1 MNAFFANWLRLALL
15 QKDLQKDETKRKFQ
29 ISCHFDW
36 MRTHCLKKHL
46 FYSIIRFG
54 VCVLPQFPFKTLF
67 KSFNFAKVIQFWRF
81 SVYITFF
88 HSLSPMH
95 SFSIVYLCFTLK
107 YWSKDGQK
115 KFCCCIYELFNIAE
129 HQSECWITYTH
140 QNCFWNHKIYEYS
153 TWFDIWSN
161 WCIT

>member
-1 MNAFFANWLRLALL
+1 MNLIECFFRELIALSVAAKRFTKGRNKTKISNIMSFWLDADAL
-15 QKDLQKDETKRKFQ
+15 
-29 ISCHFDW
+29 
-36 MRTHCLKKHL
+36 LKKHL

-54 VCVLPQFPFKTLF
+54 VCVLPQFPFVTLF

-153 TWFDIWSN
+153 TWFDI
-161 WCIT
+161 